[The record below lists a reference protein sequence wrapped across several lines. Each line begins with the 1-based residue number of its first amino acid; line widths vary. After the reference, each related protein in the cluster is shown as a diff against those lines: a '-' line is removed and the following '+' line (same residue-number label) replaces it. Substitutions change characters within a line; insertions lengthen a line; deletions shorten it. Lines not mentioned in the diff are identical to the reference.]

1 MTRNLTIGDT
11 TCGECGQWYE
21 TVEEAAECEYLD
33 ILDAGEAARAAERD
47 EYWET
52 AQMINEDEIRE
63 AEAAALDEQEH
74 WEADDAYLRS
84 LHSFEFAPV

>member
-21 TVEEAAECEYLD
+21 TIDEAAECEYLD
-33 ILDAGEAARAAERD
+33 ILDQGEAARQAERD

-52 AQMINEDEIRE
+52 ATVDPD
-63 AEAAALDEQEH
+63 AAALAEQEH
-74 WEADDAYLRS
+74 WEGTDAYLRS
-84 LHSFEFAPV
+84 LHEIQFQPA

>member
-11 TCGECGQWYE
+11 TCNECGQWYE
-21 TVEEAAECEYLD
+21 TVEEAAECESLD
-33 ILDAGEAARAAERD
+33 QGEAARQAERD

-74 WEADDAYLRS
+74 WEADDEYLQS
-84 LHSFEFAPV
+84 LHSFEFQPA